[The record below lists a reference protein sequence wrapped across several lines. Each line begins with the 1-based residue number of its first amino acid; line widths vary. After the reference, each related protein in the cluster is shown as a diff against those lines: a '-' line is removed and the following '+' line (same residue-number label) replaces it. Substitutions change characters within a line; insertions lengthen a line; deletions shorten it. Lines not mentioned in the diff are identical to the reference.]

1 METRKI
7 IMCRGIQGSGK
18 STWARN
24 IPVEECIRR
33 DSLRP
38 NPIGKRLF
46 ITPQQI

>member
-24 IPVEECIRR
+24 WALE
-33 DSLRP
+33 DSEHRTTMS
-38 NPIGKRLF
+38 GYE
-46 ITPQQI
+46 TMV